1 MKNNGYKIDNKKY
14 MIKSLHKKE
23 WFKLALLLIMAGIIF
38 FLSSQPGEASS
49 RVSGF
54 FSVKVKYVLEKVL
67 KIDVPGM
74 VEQGFAGIDHYVR
87 KFGHFFE
94 YFLLGLLAAN
104 YFLCRFRS
112 VNKAVQGAG
121 FPGGKVNKGLKAK
134 VFSIAFVFCAAYA
147 ASDEFHQRFVPARG
161 PSVKDVLLDSF
172 AACVAVIVF
181 LLNTN
186 IKEEHR
192 GQN

>member
-1 MKNNGYKIDNKKY
+1 MSIR
-14 MIKSLHKKE
+14 SLHKKE
-23 WFKLALLLIMAGIIF
+23 WFKLALLLTMAGIIF
-38 FLSSQPGEASS
+38 FLSSQPGEDSS
-49 RVSGF
+49 KVSGF
-54 FSVKVKYVLEKVL
+54 FSVKVRYVLEEVL
-67 KIDVPGM
+67 KLDVPGM

-104 YFLCRFRS
+104 YFLCRLRS
-112 VNKAVQGAG
+112 TA
-121 FPGGKVNKGLKAK
+121 KAK
-134 VFSIAFVFCAAYA
+134 VFSVAFAFCAAYA

-161 PSVKDVLLDSF
+161 PSIKDVLLDSS

-181 LLNTN
+181 LLLAKGKADKNDYMT
-186 IKEEHR
+186 IKGEHR